1 MGFLT
6 VELRAGHKPVR
17 DAESTERSVTMLGK
31 IWALV
36 GLTGFLL
43 AGCTEVG
50 SRSAYIDAPAG
61 ASGIDGVALRSGRC
75 VVLQRG
81 EEVDGDGCSEYDT
94 PNASANTVYAGG
106 TTRTYVWDTG
116 SRTVVQSLEQFR
128 AINGVPGESV
138 IVKLRRRET
147 VCIRNIES
155 QRIFC
160 FLPGRSGGAGMAL
173 FP

>member
-1 MGFLT
+1 MR
-6 VELRAGHKPVR
+6 E
-17 DAESTERSVTMLGK
+17 K
-31 IWALV
+31 IWASAILLSLV
-36 GLTGFLL
+36 L

-50 SRSAYIDAPAG
+50 SRSSFAG
-61 ASGIDGVALRSGRC
+61 APIGAAGIDGVALRSGRC

-81 EEVDGDGCSEYDT
+81 EETDNESCSEYDT

-106 TTRTYVWDTG
+106 TTRTYVWNTG

-128 AINGVPGESV
+128 AINGTPGESV

-147 VCIRNIES
+147 VCVRNIES

-160 FLPGRSGGAGMAL
+160 FLPGRNGGTGMAL